1 MAVLPQCPN
10 CGSAA
15 SVVMQF
21 ERPLVEWNFTEQ
33 GKLIGITDEN
43 SDVDPVR
50 FYCEECCLQRL
61 DLQVIENVYGEWELL
76 PAETEEEH
84 NG

>member
-1 MAVLPQCPN
+1 MAELPKCPN
-10 CGSAA
+10 CGSSA

-21 ERPLVEWNFTEQ
+21 ERPLVEWTFTEQ
-33 GKLIGITDEN
+33 GKLVGI
-43 SDVDPVR
+43 SDVNSANDVAS
-50 FYCEECCLQRL
+50 FYCECCDLQRL